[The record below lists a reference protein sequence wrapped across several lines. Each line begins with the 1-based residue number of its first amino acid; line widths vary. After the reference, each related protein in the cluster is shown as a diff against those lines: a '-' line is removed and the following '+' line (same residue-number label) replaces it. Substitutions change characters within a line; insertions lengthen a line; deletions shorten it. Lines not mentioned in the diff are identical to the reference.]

1 MWKFD
6 ADVID
11 GAVNGGGWM
20 TRAAG
25 RMSSWWDKWVV
36 DGVGVNGPAIVVRM
50 LSYPMR
56 LVQAG
61 LLQWYAL
68 VMVFGVAGL
77 LWYYLLH

>member
-1 MWKFD
+1 M
-6 ADVID
+6 
-11 GAVNGGGWM
+11 GS
-20 TRAAG
+20 AG
-25 RMSSWWDKWVV
+25 RLGLLPRGFDHPRAQASEPFG
-36 DGVGVNGPAIVVRM
+36 GVKFRM

-56 LVQAG
+56 LLQAG